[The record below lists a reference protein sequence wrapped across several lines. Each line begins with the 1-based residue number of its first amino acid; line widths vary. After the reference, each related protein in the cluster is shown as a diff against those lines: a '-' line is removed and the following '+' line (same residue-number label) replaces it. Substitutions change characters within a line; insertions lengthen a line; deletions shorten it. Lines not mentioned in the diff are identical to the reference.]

1 MAEARRTTAGGTTPQ
16 PLTVAELGALWR
28 AERKAMRLYA
38 VAVTVLAAAL
48 ALPHV
53 YAAGSVLA
61 SIVLLGALALVGV
74 AAAIQFGVR
83 CPRCNSRLAAQS
95 LLAIPERC
103 KCCGVAIEHPAS
115 LDDELDA

>member
-1 MAEARRTTAGGTTPQ
+1 MADERRTTADAKP
-16 PLTVAELGALWR
+16 PLTVAEVAALWR

-53 YAAGSVLA
+53 LPQGTALA
-61 SIVLLGALALVGV
+61 YIVLLGALALIGV
-74 AAAIQFGVR
+74 ALAIQLGVR

-95 LLAIPERC
+95 ALLIPERC
-103 KCCGVAIEHPAS
+103 KCCGVAIAHPRS
-115 LDDELDA
+115 LDGELDA